1 MLDSEK
7 DQFIEAEIQKRLT
20 KAVPFLRGKLTQNL
34 GLRYAPEIRF
44 YRDNSLEIF
53 DQFRE
58 QARQYLRETNKEQ
71 QSMGV
76 SSVPKESMDLLQ
88 KIKTYRKM
96 DNYQRRIEVNNCASS
111 QQKAML
117 VKLLFNEGELDRVEN
132 QLKDM
137 IEQHK

>member
-7 DQFIEAEIQKRLT
+7 DQVIEAEIQKRLT

-58 QARQYLRETNKEQ
+58 QARQYLYETNKDQ
-71 QSMGV
+71 QSMGA
-76 SSVPKESMDLLQ
+76 SSIPKESMDLLQ
-88 KIKTYRKM
+88 KLKTYRKM
-96 DNYQRRIEVNNCASS
+96 DNYQRRMEVNNSPS
-111 QQKAML
+111 P
-117 VKLLFNEGELDRVEN
+117 
-132 QLKDM
+132 
-137 IEQHK
+137 